1 MPVAAAASRPRP
13 GADGQAGASEEAG
26 PASAPSTPKKSL
38 LAGRRKLVVAAAPL
52 LLGLVGV
59 GLWYSG
65 MLGRLMG
72 NHGKT
77 KADATTPELFAMPQL
92 IANLSGDSGTE
103 RYVKVDIRLVV
114 AGRSALALVRS
125 HEPELQDMFLSY
137 LRDMRADELAR
148 PTSTWRLREDLLD
161 RAAVIVGPGRVTNV
175 LFTTL
180 LVQ

>member
-1 MPVAAAASRPRP
+1 MPVAAEASALRP
-13 GADGQAGASEEAG
+13 GASELATASEETD
-26 PASAPSTPKKSL
+26 PASVPSATKKSL
-38 LAGRRKLVVAAAPL
+38 LAGRRKLAVAAAPL

-65 MLGRLMG
+65 MLERFMG
-72 NHGKT
+72 SHGEA
-77 KADATTPELFAMPQL
+77 KADVTTSELFAMPQL
-92 IANLSGDSGTE
+92 ITNLSDSGGVE

-161 RAAVIVGPGRVTNV
+161 RAAVIVGPGRVTNI

>member
-1 MPVAAAASRPRP
+1 MAVAVEVPALGR
-13 GADGQAGASEEAG
+13 GAGAEDVASDGASPAEA
-26 PASAPSTPKKSL
+26 PKKSVF
-38 LAGRRKLVVAAAPL
+38 AGRRKLLVATAPL
-52 LLGLVGV
+52 LLGLVGA

-65 MLGRLMG
+65 VVGRFTG
-72 NHGKT
+72 GQGKG
-77 KADATTPELFAMPQL
+77 KAHPTTPELFAMPQL
-92 IANLSGDSGTE
+92 IANLSGDGGVE
-103 RYVKVDIRLVV
+103 RYVKIDIRLVV

-137 LRDMRADELAR
+137 LRDMRAGELAR

-161 RAAVIVGPGRVTNV
+161 RAAVIVGPGRVTNI